1 MNYCTYCLSDTGN
14 QHLVYP
20 VQIMVAPVQ
29 KREVTRVL
37 DYTKISLLVI
47 NISAIDA
54 AMQTLLY
61 T

>member
-1 MNYCTYCLSDTGN
+1 
-14 QHLVYP
+14 
-20 VQIMVAPVQ
+20 MVAPVQ
-29 KREVTRVL
+29 KREVTPVL
-37 DYTKISLLVI
+37 DYTKISHLVI